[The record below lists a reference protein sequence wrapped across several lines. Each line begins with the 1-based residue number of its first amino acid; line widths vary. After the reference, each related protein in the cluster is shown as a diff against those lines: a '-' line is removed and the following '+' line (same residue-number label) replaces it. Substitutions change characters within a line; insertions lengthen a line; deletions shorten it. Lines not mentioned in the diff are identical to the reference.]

1 MNTRVESK
9 LDEADY
15 ASKRPNPSRQLS
27 SRSRLFVNFGIRLE
41 RCQMK
46 EILLRLI
53 SALQIKVR
61 PMLESLFLIEDIFKE
76 VPLLS
81 FGKANPITGD
91 DKKANLCLMTW
102 KL

>member
-1 MNTRVESK
+1 MNTRVGK
-9 LDEADY
+9 QLDEADY
-15 ASKRPNPSRQLS
+15 ASKKLNPFWQMS

-41 RCQMK
+41 RCQMEK
-46 EILLRLI
+46 ILLRLI

-61 PMLESLFLIEDIFKE
+61 PVFESLFLIEDSFKE

-81 FGKANPITGD
+81 FGKAKLIAGD